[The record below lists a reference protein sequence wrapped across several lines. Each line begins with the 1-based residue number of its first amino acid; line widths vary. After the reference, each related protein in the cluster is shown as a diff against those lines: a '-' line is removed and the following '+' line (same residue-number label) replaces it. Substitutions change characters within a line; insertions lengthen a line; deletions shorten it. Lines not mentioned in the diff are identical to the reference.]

1 MVLGENGLSHQRIQ
15 PHCPEENGLME
26 RANRTPRE
34 SLEGE
39 GEVPT
44 NLLEAES
51 LMKRIVRRYNEVW
64 LRSALGY
71 PPPGELSRGEPS
83 RRFEERHVKL
93 YQARHRRRERNLQ
106 LRQGTSPLE
115 GGRL

>member
-15 PHCPEENGLME
+15 PNCPEENGLME

-39 GEVPT
+39 PPT

-51 LMKRIVRRYNEVW
+51 LMKRIVRRYNEAR
-64 LRSALGY
+64 LHSALGY
-71 PPPGELSRGEPS
+71 PPPREFSRGEPS